1 MQQKSEKQLVDE
13 LIEQLRQELP
23 LMWVRPRTTELT
35 GGVVNHR
42 TLANAMSRGEGPEG
56 TFMRKK
62 QRIIVREPFLSWLRP
77 QIRPQCLPNSK

>member
-1 MQQKSEKQLVDE
+1 MHQKPKEQLVDD
-13 LIEQLRQELP
+13 LIEQLREELP

-56 TFMRKK
+56 TFMRRK

-77 QIRPQCLPNSK
+77 QIQPQPLPDSK